1 MITQIAKIMLGV
13 GIWSLVI
20 VVPVVAQTA
29 SPSASPSILD
39 SVKEKVAAEIDQIK
53 SAVTKKAYVGSI
65 ATKTDTGLTMANL
78 NNESRTVNISGDV
91 TIKLLGGKEGTLT
104 DLKVGDFLIAMG
116 DADGAGVLTAKRILV
131 ITKPADE
138 DTRKIITG
146 TVTKSSSTS
155 ITVDT
160 TAYKVSSATKFT
172 NKNDI
177 TDIVKDVKVVMIV
190 NDTSALLVHLIP
202 SPKP

>member
-1 MITQIAKIMLGV
+1 MSIKKILITFTLLLSCSPA
-13 GIWSLVI
+13 LVI
-20 VVPVVAQTA
+20 AQTA

-65 ATKTDTGLTMANL
+65 ATKTDTGFTMANL
-78 NNESRTVNISGDV
+78 SNQSRTVNVSGDV
-91 TIKLLGGKEGTLT
+91 TVKLLNGKEGTLA

-131 ITKPADE
+131 ITKPVDE
-138 DTRKIITG
+138 DTRKIVTG
-146 TVTKSSSTS
+146 TVAKSSTTS

-160 TAYKVSSATKFT
+160 TAYKVTSATKFT
-172 NKNDI
+172 GKNDI
-177 TDIVKDVKVVMIV
+177 TDIVKDVKVVMII
-190 NDTSALLVHLIP
+190 NDTSALLVHLV
-202 SPKP
+202 K